1 MLALGNDC
9 EYDFVSVG
17 KVVKKTVLARQE
29 ADLNRKTMLF
39 RIFLW
44 GILGVAL
51 CLPVYSPLAAE
62 TEQPVTM
69 EAFPAFEGTFKYG
82 EWLPVWVTLENHGA
96 NLSAEVQVSIVQDFG
111 TTTYASAVDLP
122 AGARKQVPVYVLP
135 NNFTHELKVELVVA
149 GETLLSQ
156 NVLVRPQP
164 NIMYFTGFLA
174 PERGALA
181 LLQGVA
187 LPGGRTQT
195 LIDLTLA
202 ELPERAEGLRSFN
215 CLIFNGIDTSDLTPD
230 QAVALV
236 NWVQNGGRLILG
248 GGALAQQTLAG
259 LPDVLRPVTPTDLVE
274 LDSLTGLA
282 DFASASP
289 IRVPGPFTVAAGV
302 TRQGESLAMEGDVP
316 LVQEIRLGEGYVDFV
331 ALDLSVTPFDA
342 WTGTTAFWETL
353 ITPGA
358 AYPNWMPPDI
368 SLRQMSTG
376 SISGALSNL
385 PSLELPSVRSLG
397 VLLAVYILLVGPV
410 NYLVLRWRR
419 KLHLAWLTIPVIT
432 LVFTGLSFGIG
443 YAKRGTDLIINK
455 IAIIRAQPDLPAQV
469 TSYIGLFSPA
479 NQAYQ
484 IEVAGNHLLSPLSN
498 YYDPWGGG
506 YASGG
511 NLTFLQGN
519 PSMVRGLT
527 VSQWSMQSF
536 MTESI
541 WSFDGQMRA
550 DFEIEAGKLVGTV
563 TNETGYL
570 LRDAVVILQTSFT
583 RLGDLPAGA
592 STAVTLDL
600 GNFQDTMYGASMSW
614 KLYEEEY
621 NKLMGAPSRQIEFN
635 RMVLEGVLDQQYMYG
650 GGFTPGVTRSAT
662 ELSLAR
668 EVTLLGWMDEVPPDV
683 LVNGEAPQ
691 ETANAL
697 YLIRLPY
704 QIPVEGEIDLPPG
717 FIPGLVAE
725 MPVSGGTCGASS
737 TSIWMDKGE
746 AVMEYILPVEL
757 SNIRLD
763 NLQLALQTDSGWG
776 NVPRIDLYDWQTE
789 TWKNLDNPAFGVNVI
804 ADPQN
809 LVSQGGLVRVRLTQ
823 EGANLQG
830 GACFFTGLGLKGSQ

>member
-1 MLALGNDC
+1 M
-9 EYDFVSVG
+9 V
-17 KVVKKTVLARQE
+17 ARQE
-29 ADLNRKTMLF
+29 ADLDRKTVLF

-44 GILGVAL
+44 GVLGIAL
-51 CLPVYSPLAAE
+51 CLPVYFPLAAE

-96 NLSAEVQVSIVQDFG
+96 SLSAEVQVSIVQDFG
-111 TTTYASAVDLP
+111 TTTYASAVELP
-122 AGARKQVPVYVLP
+122 ASARKQVPVYVLP
-135 NNFTHELKVELVVA
+135 NNFTHELKVELIVA

-174 PERGALA
+174 PERGALT

-187 LPGGRTQT
+187 LPGGRSQT

-215 CLIFNGIDTSDLTPD
+215 CLVFNGIDTSALTPD

-259 LPDVLRPVTPTDLVE
+259 LPDSLRPVTPTGLVE
-274 LDSLTGLA
+274 IDSLTGLA

-289 IRVPGPFTVAAGV
+289 IRVPGPFTVATGTAH
-302 TRQGESLAMEGDVP
+302 QGESLAMEGDVP

-358 AYPNWMPPDI
+358 AYPSWMPPDI

-397 VLLAVYILLVGPV
+397 FLLALYILLVGPV
-410 NYLVLRWRR
+410 NFLVLRWRK
-419 KLHLAWLTIPVIT
+419 KLQLAWVTIPVIT

-455 IAIIRAQPDLPAQV
+455 IAIIRAQSDLPAQV

-484 IEVAGNHLLSPLSN
+484 IEVAGDQLLSPLSN

-506 YASGG
+506 YTSGG
-511 NLTFLQGN
+511 NLTFLQG
-519 PSMVRGLT
+519 SSSLVRGLT

-536 MTESI
+536 MTESS
-541 WSFDGQMRA
+541 WQFDGQLQGNFRV
-550 DFEIEAGKLVGTV
+550 EAGKLVGTV
-563 TNETGYL
+563 TNNTGYA
-570 LRDAVVILQTSFT
+570 LRDVVVILQNSFT
-583 RLGDLPAGA
+583 QLGELQAGA
-592 STAVTLDL
+592 SADVTLSL
-600 GNFQDTMYGASMSW
+600 GNFQDMMYGASMSW
-614 KLYEEEY
+614 KIYEEEY
-621 NKLMGAPSRQIEFN
+621 NKLMGAPSREIEFK
-635 RMVLEGVLDQQYMYG
+635 RMVLEGVLDQQSMYG
-650 GGFTPGVTRSAT
+650 GGFTPGVTRSAL
-662 ELSLAR
+662 ELTPSR
-668 EVTLLGWMDEVPPDV
+668 EITLLGWMDEAPPEV
-683 LVNGEAPQ
+683 TVNGETPQ
-691 ETANAL
+691 ESANAL
-697 YLIRLPY
+697 YLIKLPY
-704 QIPVEGEIDLPPG
+704 EIPQQGAIELPPG
-717 FIPGLVAE
+717 FIAGLVAE
-725 MPVSGGTCGASS
+725 MPLSGGTCGASS

-746 AVMEYILPVEL
+746 AVMEFILPVEL
-757 SNIRLD
+757 SNIQLE
-763 NLQLALQTDSGWG
+763 NLQLAIQTDSGWG
-776 NVPRIDLYDWQTE
+776 NVPSIDLYEWQTE
-789 TWKNLDNPAFGVNVI
+789 TWKNLDQVAFGVNLIVEP
-804 ADPQN
+804 DS
-809 LVSQGGLVRVRLTQ
+809 LVSPEGLVRVRLTQ